1 MTTITATAPAGST
14 YPAPTSASSFSFASL
29 IGAFF
34 MVNLREQLDAETG
47 GDKSDAAYA
56 YGL

>member
-1 MTTITATAPAGST
+1 MTSITHTAPAGST
-14 YPAPTSASSFSFASL
+14 FPAPSFSLTSIISAL
-29 IGAFF
+29 F
-34 MVNLREQLDAETG
+34 MINLREQLDAETA